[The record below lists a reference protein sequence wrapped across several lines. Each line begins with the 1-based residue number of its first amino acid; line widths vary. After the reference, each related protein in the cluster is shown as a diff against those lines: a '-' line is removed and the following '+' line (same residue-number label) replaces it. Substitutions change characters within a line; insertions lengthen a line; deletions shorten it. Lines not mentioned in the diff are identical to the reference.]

1 MSDTRRTVV
10 RSGRGV
16 GYCVNRS
23 CDHYGRGRVLA
34 ARVDPFVCSRCR
46 QVGKAEFERGSRQGS
61 FELVSE
67 VRVEYAFDPMRDIY
81 TLRAVVSEER
91 LLRPHAIY
99 TLQTPL
105 IQTPEMACALGRAIL
120 NRLNEK
126 TFAKKHPT
134 WQPSRD
140 QLRAEG
146 WQTLV

>member
-1 MSDTRRTVV
+1 M

-16 GYCVNRS
+16 GYCTNRS
-23 CDHYGRGRVLA
+23 CEHHGRGRVLA

-46 QVGKAEFERGSRQGS
+46 QIGKAEFERGARQGD

-67 VRVEYAFDPMRDIY
+67 VRIEYAFDPMRDIY
-81 TLRAVVSEER
+81 TMRAVVTEER

-126 TFAKKHPT
+126 AFARKRNH
-134 WQPSRD
+134 WQPSREE
-140 QLRAEG
+140 LRAEG
-146 WQTLV
+146 WSTLV